1 MEGHR
6 HGPEL
11 LARVEGLLTR
21 HLGPV
26 ARVLVKHAARHV
38 QSPHELF
45 ESPAVHIESEE
56 ARRAFLAEADRVG

>member
-45 ESPAVHIESEE
+45 ESPAASK
-56 ARRAFLAEADRVG
+56 AKRPDGRSWPRPTA